1 MVPAINM
8 EALQEL
14 KSLMGDSLND
24 ILQTYLDYMP
34 SQIQDLRAAIQDEN
48 ADMVFNLAHK
58 IKSSSSS
65 IGAMD
70 LARKAEQ
77 IELIGRAGK
86 TAGTRDACDELRQL
100 YLGVEAVLK
109 QELGIS

>member
-1 MVPAINM
+1 MEPAINT

-14 KSLMGDSLND
+14 KSLMGDSLSD

-34 SQIQDLRAAIQDEN
+34 AQIKDLRAAIQEKN
-48 ADMVFNLAHK
+48 AEMVFNLAHK
-58 IKSSSSS
+58 MKSSSSS
-65 IGAMD
+65 IGAMG

-86 TAGTRDACDELRQL
+86 IDGTHDAYDELRKL
-100 YLGVEAVLK
+100 YMDVEAVLK
-109 QELGIS
+109 RELGIN